1 MNVFI
6 TGGTGGIGKALAE
19 RYLAAGH
26 TVGICGGSQADF
38 DSTFAAPPPT
48 LHFFSLDVTDR
59 QASIDII
66 RQFCQGQLDILIA
79 AAGINDG
86 APVKG
91 RPLDFDRA
99 EKIYQ
104 INVLGV
110 LHCVE
115 AALANML
122 PQQSGRI
129 AILSSAA
136 AIAGYPQTPAY
147 CSAKAALVTLS
158 ESLSLRYADRG
169 ISVSCLLPGYI
180 DTPLA
185 RATHPDLKKL
195 PFVISVD
202 EAADTIIRAINK
214 KTLYLIFPW
223 QVRWASRL
231 IRLLP
236 RRLFRYLCKWSE
248 L

>member
-6 TGGTGGIGKALAE
+6 TGGTGGIGKVLAE

-26 TVGICGGSQADF
+26 TVGICGGSDDDF
-38 DSTFAAPPPT
+38 LRAFPAPANT
-48 LHFFSLDVTDR
+48 LHFYHLDVTER
-59 QASIDII
+59 QACVDVIG
-66 RQFCQGQLDILIA
+66 QFCDGALDVLIA

-99 EKIYQ
+99 EKIYDV
-104 INVLGV
+104 NVIGV
-110 LHCVE
+110 LHSVE
-115 AALANML
+115 AALACML
-122 PQQSGRI
+122 PRQQGRI

-136 AIAGYPQTPAY
+136 AVAGYPQTPAY
-147 CSAKAALVTLS
+147 CSAKAALVSLS

-185 RATHPDLKKL
+185 RATHPDLDAM
-195 PFVISVD
+195 PFVISA
-202 EAADTIIRAINK
+202 ERAAEVMIRAIEK
-214 KTLYLIFPW
+214 HTLYLIFPW

>member
-19 RYLAAGH
+19 RYIAAGH
-26 TVGICGGSQADF
+26 TVGICGGSAIDF
-38 DSTFAAPPPT
+38 QRTFATPPPN
-48 LHFFSLDVTDR
+48 LHFYPLDVTDR
-59 QASIDII
+59 QASLDII
-66 RQFCQGQLDILIA
+66 NQFCHGRLDLLIA

-86 APVKG
+86 TPVKG

-99 EKIYQ
+99 ESIYHV
-104 INVLGV
+104 NLLGV
-110 LHCVE
+110 LHSVE

-122 PQQSGRI
+122 PHQHGRI

-147 CSAKAALVTLS
+147 CSSKAALVTLS

-185 RATHPDLKKL
+185 RATHPNLQKM

-202 EAADTIIRAINK
+202 EAADTIIRAINN

-236 RRLFRYLCKWSE
+236 RRLFRFLCKWSE